1 VAELRELIV
10 GLGLTAL
17 YVTHDRSEAFAL
29 ADRIAVL
36 DEGSVVQLD
45 TPGVLD
51 ASPATEHVAQLLGH
65 R

>member
-1 VAELRELIV
+1 
-10 GLGLTAL
+10 
-17 YVTHDRSEAFAL
+17 L